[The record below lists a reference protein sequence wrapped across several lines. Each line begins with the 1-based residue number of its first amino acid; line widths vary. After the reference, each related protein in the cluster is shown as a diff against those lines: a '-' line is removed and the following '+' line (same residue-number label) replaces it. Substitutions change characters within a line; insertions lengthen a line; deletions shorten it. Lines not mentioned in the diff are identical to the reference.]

1 MEQEQE
7 MTLDLRE
14 IFQIIRKRLW
24 IILLITILS
33 TSASGTVSYYL
44 LTPSYEAS
52 TTIIIGNSPKQ
63 AAEYGYE
70 YSDVLMYQQLVK
82 TYGKIAESRSVAEKA
97 ASRLGQGV
105 TPEEILSKTTVT
117 TGTDTQV
124 MEITAA
130 SISNEDARRTADIL
144 SEAFIDEAMRI
155 FPTGNVQI
163 MDRATLPIYPVSPRP
178 MLNMAIA
185 FFLGLMLSLGI
196 IFLKEYLDNTIKTE
210 NDIHK
215 LLGIPVIGIIPQYRE
230 K

>member
-1 MEQEQE
+1 MEQE

-33 TSASGTVSYYL
+33 TSASGAVSYYV

-63 AAEYGYE
+63 SEVSGYD
-70 YSDVLMYQQLVK
+70 YSDVLMYQQLAK
-82 TYGKIAESRSVAEKA
+82 TYGEIAKSRSVAVN
-97 ASRLGQGV
+97 ASRRLGQGV
-105 TPEEILSKTTVT
+105 TPEEILSKITVT

-130 SISNEDARRTADIL
+130 SISNEDASRTANAL
-144 SEAFIDEAMRI
+144 SEAFIEEAMRI

-163 MDRATLPIYPVSPRP
+163 MDRATLPKNPVSPRP

-185 FFLGLMLSLGI
+185 FFLGLMVSLGV

-210 NDIHK
+210 SDIHN
-215 LLGIPVIGIIPQYRE
+215 LLNIPVIGIIPHYKER
-230 K
+230 

>member
-1 MEQEQE
+1 MEQE

-33 TSASGTVSYYL
+33 VTASGVVSYYV

-63 AAEYGYE
+63 AKEYGYD
-70 YSDVLMYQQLVK
+70 YSDVLMYQQLAK
-82 TYGKIAESRSVAEKA
+82 TYGEIASSRSVAVN
-97 ASRLGQGV
+97 ASRRLGQGV
-105 TPEEILSKTTVT
+105 TPGEILSKITVT
-117 TGTDTQV
+117 PRTDTQV
-124 MEITAA
+124 MEITAT
-130 SISNEDARRTADIL
+130 SISNEDAMRTANAL
-144 SEAFIDEAMRI
+144 SEAFIEEAMRI

-163 MDRATLPIYPVSPRP
+163 MDSATLPKNPVSPRP

-185 FFLGLMLSLGI
+185 FFIGLMVSLGI

-210 NDIHK
+210 NDIHN
-215 LLGIPVIGIIPQYRE
+215 LLDIPVIGIIPHYRE
-230 K
+230 R

>member
-1 MEQEQE
+1 MEQE

-24 IILLITILS
+24 IILLITILAVI
-33 TSASGTVSYYL
+33 ASGTVSYYVL
-44 LTPSYEAS
+44 SPRYEAS

-63 AAEYGYE
+63 AAEYGYD
-70 YSDVLMYQQLVK
+70 YSDVLMYQQLAK
-82 TYGKIAESRSVAEKA
+82 TYGEIAGSRTVAEKA
-97 ASRLGQGV
+97 ALRLGQGV
-105 TPEEILSKTTVT
+105 TPDEVLGKITVT

-130 SISNEDARRTADIL
+130 SISNEDARSTANAL
-144 SEAFIDEAMRI
+144 SEEFIDEAMRI

-163 MDRATLPIYPVSPRP
+163 MDRATLPLYPVSPRP

-185 FFLGLMLSLGI
+185 FFLGLMVSLGI
-196 IFLKEYLDNTIKTE
+196 IFLKESLDNTIKTE
-210 NDIHK
+210 NDIHR
-215 LLGIPVIGIIPQYRE
+215 LLGIPVIGIIPQYRQ